1 MEIDNEELHYS
12 KVEKSKDGH
21 LQFERGLVI
30 QKDFTW
36 NIYCKESK
44 ILPDCDICSSIPKII
59 SSLSS
64 FKFALQ
70 MIDSCALCV
79 RNSDEK
85 FTPLVKQRKGIF
97 TNASGKLE
105 IEIHNNYDS
114 VLQVQNKWPFMMLRK
129 DPFSLIIVLP
139 LLLQKVKVVVT
150 HVVNTGRL

>member
-21 LQFERGLVI
+21 LPFERGLVI

-79 RNSDEK
+79 GNSDKK

-105 IEIHNNYDS
+105 IEIHSNYDS

-129 DPFSLIIVLP
+129 DPFSLVTVLP

>member
-1 MEIDNEELHYS
+1 MEIDNEGLRYS

-21 LQFERGLVI
+21 LQFERDLVI
-30 QKDFTW
+30 LKDFTW

-79 RNSDEK
+79 GNSDKK
-85 FTPLVKQRKGIF
+85 FTPLVKQRKGMF

-105 IEIHNNYDS
+105 IEIPNNYDS

-129 DPFSLIIVLP
+129 DPFSLVIVLP

-150 HVVNTGRL
+150 HVVSTGRL

>member
-1 MEIDNEELHYS
+1 MEIDNEGLRYS

-21 LQFERGLVI
+21 LQFERDLVI
-30 QKDFTW
+30 LKDFTW

-59 SSLSS
+59 SSLCS

-79 RNSDEK
+79 GNSDKK
-85 FTPLVKQRKGIF
+85 FTPLVKQRKGMF

-105 IEIHNNYDS
+105 IEIPNNYDS

-129 DPFSLIIVLP
+129 DPFSLVIVLP

-150 HVVNTGRL
+150 HVVSTGRL